1 MGEERVDI
9 GIYATDKTSAAAGAA
24 SKNLKQVEQ
33 TVEATNKS
41 MLSAAN
47 AGKAMGF
54 VMGGFAATAAFQM
67 AQQVATG
74 TVELAKMHVVVSRS
88 KAAFT
93 QLSGGAAQATQKLD
107 AVRRASMGTVNDLDA
122 MQLANKA
129 AALGMANTAA
139 ELEKVVAVAT
149 KISMVMGGDVG
160 GILDNLSAAA
170 ANLSFVRLDTMGIS
184 ASATKKKMEELLKT
198 EKGLS
203 KEQAFLAAAVAVA
216 NEKFKGIGEGAD
228 VAVDGAKKLQVAWD
242 NLWASI
248 ADSKVGEAA
257 NNALNNIADIFTT
270 KKQIESVNL
279 NLQINKKLMLD
290 QQMVLKAA
298 NDQAA
303 QYKDHMDGIASGALG
318 DADAFGA
325 AASSVQQY
333 TAENKAHLESVKGLA
348 EQYQLSAER
357 LTILLADLGAVKLM
371 TAQTNA
377 EAWAGAA
384 AWGKYGKA
392 ASDALASIRTAGRLT
407 PAMDT
412 RSTEQRIED
421 TVGGSLNAKR
431 SRTDPVEAG
440 MNKFANVMRF
450 TSSVSTLAGRNIDKL
465 GAAAGSAVS
474 SLEGAAKKIPG
485 LFGTSPVT
493 ELDMA
498 KAKAGMKV
506 NYPDDYVRQAKDE
519 MLNGVD
525 YANIDPAEV
534 AKSLGLDLSVG
545 FDVVIAELERQW
557 ASGEYFV
564 NPDNLL
570 KINWDAY
577 KTLMQ
582 QEANASLGSSNLI
595 AAAMQQGITEESWT
609 AATEGT
615 GPMIVAGVT
624 DSIKDADMNPAAA
637 QFGTKMQS
645 AFGDAS
651 TEAGKAAASAGEAL
665 AIAVNAAYNNTAAS
679 LPWNVYIP
687 GVSNAAPGTGS
698 TGTEGAKPSK
708 AVGTSYWVGGAL
720 KVHKDETIM
729 LPRGSAVR
737 TAMESQQ
744 AANAGGNVTVNA
756 VVNTPID
763 VEVLTQQILRQLRR
777 RAA

>member
-1 MGEERVDI
+1 MGEERIDV

-24 SKNLKQVEQ
+24 TKNLQQVEK
-33 TVEATNKS
+33 TVESTNKS
-41 MLSAAN
+41 MLNAAN

-54 VMGGFAATAAFQM
+54 VMGGFAATAAWQM
-67 AQQVATG
+67 ASSVAQG
-74 TVELAKMHVVVSRS
+74 TIELAKINVVINRS
-88 KAAFT
+88 KSAFT
-93 QLSGGAAQATQKLD
+93 QLSGGADQAKLKLD

-129 AALGMANTAA
+129 AALGMAKTAA

-184 ASATKKKMEELLKT
+184 ANATKVKMEELLKT

-203 KEQAFLAAAVAVA
+203 KEQAFLAAAVSVA
-216 NEKFKGIGEGAD
+216 NETFKGIGEGAD
-228 VAVDGAKKLQVAWD
+228 VAIDGTKRLQVAWD
-242 NLWASI
+242 NLWTTIGASP
-248 ADSKVGEAA
+248 VGDAA
-257 NNALNNIADIFTT
+257 NEALNNVADIFSGEA
-270 KKQIESVNL
+270 QIESVNFQL
-279 NLQINKKLMLD
+279 KQNMILMEA
-290 QQMVLKAA
+290 QQKVLLAA
-298 NDQAA
+298 NQQAA
-303 QYKDHMDGIASGALG
+303 QYKERQDQLAAGALG

-325 AASSVQQY
+325 AASSVAQY
-333 TAENKAHLESVKGLA
+333 TAANGEHLQSVQASA
-348 EQYQLSAER
+348 EAYQLQAER
-357 LTILLADLGAVKLM
+357 LTLLLAELGAVKLM
-371 TAQTNA
+371 TAQTSE
-377 EAWAGAA
+377 EAWAGVGAWQSYGQAA
-384 AWGKYGKA
+384 ADA
-392 ASDALASIRTAGRLT
+392 AASIRKAGRLR
-407 PAMDT
+407 PDLDT
-412 RSTEQRIED
+412 RSTSQRIDD
-421 TVGGSLNAKR
+421 TVSGSLKQTR
-431 SRTDPVEAG
+431 SRTDPIEAG

-450 TSSVSTLAGRNIDKL
+450 TGSVSTLAGKNIEKM
-465 GAAAGSAVS
+465 ATAAGNAAS

-485 LFGTSPVT
+485 LFGLSPVT
-493 ELDMA
+493 ETDMA
-498 KAKAGMKV
+498 KAKAGMAV

-519 MLNGVD
+519 MLNGKD

-570 KINWDAY
+570 KVNWEAY
-577 KTLMQ
+577 KALMQ
-582 QEANASLGSSNLI
+582 QEANASLGSENLI

-609 AATEGT
+609 AATTGT
-615 GPMIVAGVT
+615 GPLLVDGVT
-624 DSIKDADMNPAAA
+624 ASLKDTDMNPAAA
-637 QFGTKMQS
+637 QFGSKMQS
-645 AFGDAS
+645 AFGDTAS
-651 TEAGKAAASAGEAL
+651 EAGKAAYGAGEAL

-687 GVSNAAPGTGS
+687 GVSNPTTPGTGDS
-698 TGTEGAKPSK
+698 PPTKPPGK
-708 AVGTSYWVGGAL
+708 AVGTSYWAGGAL
-720 KVHKDETIM
+720 RVHRDETIV

-737 TAMESQQ
+737 TATESQQ
-744 AANAGGNVTVNA
+744 TTMAGGNVTVNA
-756 VVNTPID
+756 TVNTPID